1 MGISLTYYPSFTYL
15 DYNSG
20 TEKTYFGTQADAL
33 YFQFGESHNVYT
45 SRGFKDDDFDLNFD
59 VCALVS
65 HMINYIDGAKK
76 LWKMTSFGNINQGA
90 TFNTIIRL
98 FPKKVTS
105 VSGANIRINVSLTC
119 RAYADDKTTQVEYFS
134 TYHKWTNMSI
144 ILSADLYSGNSN
156 IFSSSYTPY
165 NDDIWYEGEFN
176 PPYSDSYTY
185 LNKVLSANNANF
197 CIHPYYE
204 LRDLSD
210 STSITNYV
218 NSVDNFIF
226 VYKRLS
232 YSDTR
237 YNVDVIYNI
246 STSAFKTWL
255 TAMLNANIYNIADIP
270 PNVDDEPVGNR
281 DDTSDFI
288 PIGELPS
295 INTFASGL
303 ITAYHV
309 NTSDLATL
317 SDFLWDDNFI
327 ETIPKLVANPMD
339 AVICLKS
346 FPINLTSYGAA
357 STIKIGGIDT
367 EISADRLTQ
376 QYILID
382 CGSINLHEYYGDFT
396 DYDNTTVLISLPYV
410 GEHVLPTDEVLEST
424 LHLYYKVDL
433 FTGSCMAQIEILKN
447 RFNTVLQGA
456 IYSFKGNL
464 ACEYPLTGQMYGNI
478 INALSGLFTTNVAMA
493 LNSANSL
500 INGERKIEINGNHSE
515 NFGALGTQTPY
526 IKLVTAIQNNPDSYN
541 INLGAY
547 ANRTSSIGSLKG
559 YTEISAANLS
569 IAGATESEI
578 EEIKSLLYN
587 GVIIY

>member
-33 YFQFGESHNVYT
+33 YYQFGESFNVYT
-45 SRGFKDDDFDLNFD
+45 GTGYKDDDFDLNFD
-59 VCALVS
+59 LCALVS
-65 HMINYIDGAKK
+65 HMINYLDGSLK
-76 LWKMTSFGNINQGA
+76 LWKMTSFGNINQGR
-90 TFNTIIRL
+90 TFTTTIRL
-98 FPKKVTS
+98 FPKKVSS
-105 VSGANIRINVSLTC
+105 VSGSNLRVNVTLTC
-119 RAYADDKTTQVEYFS
+119 RAYDSDKSTQVEYFS
-134 TYHKWTNMSI
+134 TYHKWTSVI
-144 ILSADLYSGNSN
+144 IDFGCGLYDGNTLRYN
-156 IFSSSYTPY
+156 ANYTPY
-165 NDDIWYEGEFN
+165 TDSNWYEGEFN
-176 PPYSDSYTY
+176 PPYNDSYTY
-185 LNKVLSANNANF
+185 MNEILSANNVNW
-197 CIHPYYE
+197 CVHPYYK
-204 LRDLSD
+204 LADLSD
-210 STSITNYV
+210 AASITNYV
-218 NSVDNFIF
+218 NNVDNFIL
-226 VYKRLS
+226 VYKQLN
-232 YSDTR
+232 YTDTR
-237 YNVDVIYNI
+237 YYV
-246 STSAFKTWL
+246 KTVVTVNNTNFRNWL
-255 TAMLNANIYNIADIP
+255 TGMLNANVYNIADIP

-281 DDTSDFI
+281 DDTSDYI

-327 ETIPKLVANPMD
+327 ESIPKLVANPMD

-346 FPINLTSYGAA
+346 FPINLSSYGSA

-541 INLGAY
+541 VNLGAY

-569 IAGATESEI
+569 ISGATESEI
-578 EEIKSLLYN
+578 AEIKSLLYN

>member
-1 MGISLTYYPSFTYL
+1 MGISLTYYPSITYL

-20 TEKTYFGTQADAL
+20 TEKTYFGTQADAI
-33 YFQFGESHNVYT
+33 YYQFGESHDVYT
-45 SRGFKDDDFDLNFD
+45 STGFKDDDFDLNFD

-65 HMINYIDGAKK
+65 HMINYLDGSKK
-76 LWKMTSFGNINQGA
+76 LWKMRSFGTIGQGRN
-90 TFNTIIRL
+90 FSSIFRL
-98 FPKKVTS
+98 FPKKVKS
-105 VSGANIRINVSLTC
+105 VTGANISTSITISA
-119 RAYADDKTTQVEYFS
+119 RAYADDKSTQVEYFS
-134 TYHKWTNMSI
+134 SGHKWTNIDITLSI
-144 ILSADLYSGNSN
+144 SLLNGNSN
-156 IFSSSYTPY
+156 VFSSNYTPY
-165 NDDIWYEGEFN
+165 NDNIWYEGEFN

-185 LNKVLSANNANF
+185 INNVLSANNGNF

-204 LRDLSD
+204 LSDLSD
-210 STSITNYV
+210 TTSITNYV

-226 VYKRLS
+226 VSKRLN
-232 YSDTR
+232 YTDTR
-237 YNVDVIYNI
+237 YYVNTVFTIGNLFRNWLKDMLSATVYNI
-246 STSAFKTWL
+246 V
-255 TAMLNANIYNIADIP
+255 DIP
-270 PNVDDEPVGNR
+270 QPVDDDVVGNR

-327 ETIPKLVANPMD
+327 ESIPKLVSNPMD
-339 AVICLKS
+339 AIICLKS
-346 FPINLTSYGAA
+346 FPINLSSYGAA

-367 EISADRLTQ
+367 QISAGRLTQ
-376 QYILID
+376 QYVLID

-547 ANRTSSIGSLKG
+547 ANQTAAIGSLKG

-578 EEIKSLLYN
+578 AEIKSLLYN